1 MSHCLDNNNGKENNS
16 QQYSFAPEQL
26 YIEGISFQFRK
37 EMLKRDRNAPRCTD
51 PEMKAAVQAKKGVSG
66 VPLKDLDTLI
76 TLVRGHKTEMGGGPG
91 PKQIQ

>member
-1 MSHCLDNNNGKENNS
+1 
-16 QQYSFAPEQL
+16 
-26 YIEGISFQFRK
+26 
-37 EMLKRDRNAPRCTD
+37 
-51 PEMKAAVQAKKGVSG
+51 MKAAVQAKKGVSG